1 MRYSSFQTKKSDSP
15 SRTPN
20 TIQSV
25 WGRSLSNQIK
35 LYKHWPLKDCLQTHL
50 NCTKQTNKNS
60 IYRLACCG
68 LWGCRVGHDLMT
80 SNNKNRHNS
89 VSQNLKAG
97 SRVQPQEGLD
107 RSPEEAE
114 NQSSSL
120 FTSLRKSVI
129 ISSLG
134 PATLISLKALNLNAF
149 PLLLSL
155 AKSITEV
162 TRTKQRIKMTC
173 LPDYR

>member
-1 MRYSSFQTKKSDSP
+1 MTNNNNQNRY
-15 SRTPN
+15 
-20 TIQSV
+20 
-25 WGRSLSNQIK
+25 
-35 LYKHWPLKDCLQTHL
+35 
-50 NCTKQTNKNS
+50 
-60 IYRLACCG
+60 
-68 LWGCRVGHDLMT
+68 
-80 SNNKNRHNS
+80 NS
-89 VSQNLKAG
+89 VSKNLKAG

-134 PATLISLKALNLNAF
+134 PTTFISLKALNLNVF
-149 PLLLSL
+149 LLLLSL